1 MKKVLSV
8 HCPINRLKGSCNKMK
23 GQREK
28 NRWLTKK
35 EAVMEGTRRGTIHVM
50 EFGCESP
57 IRFYERCGACPR
69 FDNCPD
75 LALGKEIL
83 RGKNQIDYH
92 AEGGLGEG
100 VDAKKFNCLAPLNY
114 FEKTRKMC
122 AHKGRCREE
131 GLLLALLSG
140 KKKLDYAQKTA
151 IQFPRPMHREKK
163 AVDREERAKEMAG

>member
-1 MKKVLSV
+1 
-8 HCPINRLKGSCNKMK
+8 
-23 GQREK
+23 
-28 NRWLTKK
+28 
-35 EAVMEGTRRGTIHVM
+35 MEGSKRGTIHVM

-69 FDNCPD
+69 FDDCPD

-83 RGKNQIDYH
+83 RGKKKIDYT
-92 AEGGLGEG
+92 AESNLREG
-100 VDAKKFNCLAPLNY
+100 VDAKSFNCLAPLNY

-151 IQFPRPMHREKK
+151 IRFPKPKRREKK
-163 AVDREERAKEMAG
+163 VAVREEGAQEITA